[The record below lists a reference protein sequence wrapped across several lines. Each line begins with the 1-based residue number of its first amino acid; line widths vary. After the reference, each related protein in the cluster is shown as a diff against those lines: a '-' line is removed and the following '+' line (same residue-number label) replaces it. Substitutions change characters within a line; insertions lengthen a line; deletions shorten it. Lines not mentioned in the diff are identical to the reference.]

1 MHEPVHESQPDA
13 PRAASLAEPP
23 WTTLPPSPPTP
34 IPLGPALVAD
44 SLCRGPEKRTMHKLE
59 VQIGNS
65 GSKEEDVM
73 SATSVGTIVKKSV
86 GWSIGL
92 SVLMILAG
100 FLAIAVPQAAGI
112 AVNLLVAWLLVFS
125 GAAHLVFAW
134 HTRTTGGILWELLL
148 GILYIFVG
156 AYLLFRPVAGLASL
170 TLALAIY
177 LFAEGVLE
185 LILSFRLRPMPGSGW
200 LLFDGIITL
209 ILGVMIW
216 RTWPS
221 STEWVIGTLVGIS
234 MLFSGISRLMLSLA
248 ARRLVAKLA

>member
-1 MHEPVHESQPDA
+1 
-13 PRAASLAEPP
+13 
-23 WTTLPPSPPTP
+23 
-34 IPLGPALVAD
+34 
-44 SLCRGPEKRTMHKLE
+44 
-59 VQIGNS
+59 
-65 GSKEEDVM
+65 M
-73 SATSVGTIVKKSV
+73 SATPVGTIVKKSV

-125 GAAHLVFAW
+125 GVAHLVFAW
-134 HTRTTGGILWELLL
+134 HTRTAGGMLWELLMGL
-148 GILYIFVG
+148 LYVFTG

-177 LFAEGVLE
+177 LFAEGILE

-234 MLFSGISRLMLSLA
+234 MLFSGISRLMLSLT